1 MNATSDSY
9 SPEEFPTSDPLIAP
23 FWADAYADTTDVNGT
38 RGVVYYTNSSITNMS
53 LLDRAANIVNTA
65 FTEANFVPQQ
75 LYVVTWFEVDY
86 FRRSDSSS
94 STFTGTNM
102 VCKVLDRGDIDSRSS
117 VMTYQ
122 SILSVIK
129 ATLKEIKSS
138 ALLIFH
144 LMSFLVDKF
153 IYTIHLTPQTNT
165 FQTVLVANSVSS
177 FVFFLY
183 EEGGIQ
189 WTTGYADDG
198 VNGMH

>member
-1 MNATSDSY
+1 
-9 SPEEFPTSDPLIAP
+9 
-23 FWADAYADTTDVNGT
+23 
-38 RGVVYYTNSSITNMS
+38 
-53 LLDRAANIVNTA
+53 
-65 FTEANFVPQQ
+65 
-75 LYVVTWFEVDY
+75 
-86 FRRSDSSS
+86 
-94 STFTGTNM
+94 
-102 VCKVLDRGDIDSRSS
+102 
-117 VMTYQ
+117 MTYQ

-144 LMSFLVDKF
+144 LLMSFLVDKF
-153 IYTIHLTPQTNT
+153 IYTIHLIPQTNT

-189 WTTGYADDG
+189 WTTGDANYG